1 MAYKFQLGAATL
13 SGSLTQEGAGE
24 FDTSLTIGSA
34 VLSEADLENLD
45 DITDGTAAANKA
57 LVLDSSRD
65 IVNINRVTAAEIG
78 AFQANGAIDFN
89 NQAMTNVDINSGAI
103 DGVIIGAN
111 SAAAGTFA
119 AIVGTTINGT
129 NISGSGYVAATQ
141 GQFADLG
148 AEGLNVD
155 NDADVGGALSA
166 GSISGSAALSIGGTI
181 RFDGV
186 AEVAAVATDKLYF
199 MDSDN
204 LMKKDTLSAIR
215 DLGFSV
221 VSGDA
226 TIATNGALTIAANAV
241 EGSMLNTD
249 VISGQTALTSGL
261 ATTDELLVS
270 DAGTVKRMDVSV
282 LQTLTDG
289 SATALAIALG

>member
-34 VLSEADLENLD
+34 VLSEADLEKLD

-119 AIVGTTINGT
+119 AP
-129 NISGSGYVAATQ
+129 SGP
-141 GQFADLG
+141 
-148 AEGLNVD
+148 
-155 NDADVGGALSA
+155 
-166 GSISGSAALSIGGTI
+166 SIAS
-181 RFDGV
+181 
-186 AEVAAVATDKLYF
+186 
-199 MDSDN
+199 
-204 LMKKDTLSAIR
+204 
-215 DLGFSV
+215 
-221 VSGDA
+221 
-226 TIATNGALTIAANAV
+226 
-241 EGSMLNTD
+241 
-249 VISGQTALTSGL
+249 TA
-261 ATTDELLVS
+261 
-270 DAGTVKRMDVSV
+270 
-282 LQTLTDG
+282 
-289 SATALAIALG
+289 